1 MPFGSGFGFMVSSA
15 STASSAAAFLARWS
29 SDGQGMVMDFADDQ
43 SVKIVDTSTPANNK
57 DSSGIVSSA
66 GALVGPGA
74 SLTYT
79 SPSTKLCRQSSGLFL
94 RQAHNLAPYSE
105 DFGTGG
111 SSTATGAGSAATLTS
126 NYATGPY
133 GEMTATRLQVSL
145 NGGTSTSDISS
156 GRITLAETAGASY
169 VCDVWIKSTD
179 GSSSYS
185 MQLTDASGAGVAIT
199 VTGTWQK
206 FTTGAV
212 VAVGGA
218 SQPHYI
224 RLRGGQTPTN
234 ANSADVLVSHWHI
247 YRYPANTD
255 YVKTTTAAVYT
266 LPYEW
271 NTSGECQGVLIEP
284 AATNLLINN
293 RTLASW
299 AFSVSSA
306 ATTVTGISGVSNS
319 ATALTFSGA
328 GYASYNFFGGAV
340 ASSTQW
346 SGSAFMKKHASSSA
360 TVLTL
365 GGPIGGFGSLDK
377 VDGVAVTPAFG
388 ATNYIV
394 NGTFTGGSS
403 TGWTNLGSPTVSYA
417 GNNLNLVSSSTNDYV
432 SGATSGV
439 TVGQLYRVTF
449 DLTVNTVGQGI
460 RIAMTGDGTRYT
472 TSGSKTFY
480 FIATANNQSLI
491 VRPVGAVATDI
502 TIDNIVINQC
512 TTEPTKFTLT
522 DDWTRHSITI
532 SSGGDGNNQ
541 LTGLTIVGTEVAIA
555 DVDHTQWEA
564 TAYSTSPI
572 ETFASSLPRNAD
584 TIGMVG
590 GFTPTALPLT
600 AYAEIYMISNPFNF
614 PCPFEVYSVPQSS
627 NRVQIYHGN
636 SANNY
641 SNTFRV
647 TSPAGSIGDGISSV
661 VFERQTIVKMMAAV
675 ASGDSRAA
683 VNNTLSSAVITTTLN
698 PTFDRFSFSQDG
710 GAQMVGYLRK
720 FALFKTRLP
729 DATIQSMTT

>member
-79 SPSTKLCRQSSGLFL
+79 SPSSKLCRQESGLFL
-94 RQAHNLAPYSE
+94 RQAHNLCLQSETWTTTWNPAAPG
-105 DFGTGG
+105 GTG
-111 SSTATGAGSAATLTS
+111 SAVTVTA
-126 NYATGPY
+126 NYAANPIDGA
-133 GEMTATRLQVSL
+133 MTAARLQFAL
-145 NGGTSTSDISS
+145 NGGTSTSDISKIYQSILEVS
-156 GRITLAETAGASY
+156 GAKYSGYIWAR
-169 VCDVWIKSTD
+169 STD
-179 GSSSYS
+179 GTSSYNMHILS
-185 MQLTDASGAGVAIT
+185 PAGATAVT
-199 VTGTWQK
+199 VTGTWTK
-206 FTTGAV
+206 IAFSS
-212 VAVGGA
+212 VASIGSA
-218 SQPHYI
+218 SNFGFQ
-224 RLRGGQTPTN
+224 LRGGQTPTH
-234 ANSADVLVSHWHI
+234 ADSVDIIVHRAHK
-247 YRYPANTD
+247 YREPANAD
-255 YVKTTTAAVYT
+255 YVRTTSAAVYAP
-266 LPYEW
+266 PYKW
-271 NTSGECQGVLIEP
+271 NPSGVCQGVLIEP
-284 AATNLLINN
+284 SATNLLINN

-572 ETFASSLPRNAD
+572 ETFASSLSRNAD
-584 TIGMVG
+584 AETQATSTFPWSATANTIYVEGKTPASSSKSVILQYDG
-590 GFTPTALPLT
+590 GSSA
-600 AYAEIYMISNPFNF
+600 ARIRIERDASNNINAIIT
-614 PCPFEVYSVPQSS
+614 V
-627 NRVQIYHGN
+627 
-636 SANNY
+636 
-641 SNTFRV
+641 
-647 TSPAGSIGDGISSV
+647 SSV
-661 VFERQTIVKMMAAV
+661 DQV
-675 ASGDSRAA
+675 
-683 VNNTLSSAVITTTLN
+683 TLN
-698 PTFDRFSFSQDG
+698 LGTVANSTSFKAAFAVKAGDYAGCLNGGTVQTSSYASIPTVTTKRTGASFAGEQWRG
-710 GAQMVGYLRK
+710 YVAKEAQ
-720 FALFKTRLP
+720 FPSRLSN
-729 DATIQSMTT
+729 ATLQSMTT